1 MSEIQ
6 QRLPRRL
13 GTAAGGRRIFLRWK
27 LILPLALVLAAVV
40 IAAPLLFPRQSDV
53 QTLTYSE
60 LVSAIGAGRVES
72 VEIGSGDVVRG
83 RFAGAATAAEAE
95 FMTIYQPALAENLI
109 QRAQEAGVAVSFERA
124 PNTERYR
131 VGSMVLLQVLLFAGI
146 GYFIYMQTRGQTGG
160 GTVGRLSE
168 SSTGFADVAGTQGAA
183 EDLREVV
190 DFLREPSAFAAVGAH
205 VPKGVLL
212 VGPPGTGKTLL
223 ARAVAGEAGVPFFHL
238 SGSEVTGFIVGLGAQ
253 RVRKLF
259 KKARSKGGVI
269 FIDELD
275 SLGSARGRNRSHNE
289 DDRTLNQLLVEMDGF
304 APTEGV
310 VVIGATNRP
319 EDLDPALKRPGRFDR
334 IVTVGLPTVDG
345 REEILRLHADR
356 RRIPVALDVDFTRLA
371 RLTPG
376 ASGADLANLLNE
388 AAIFAVR
395 TRSDIV
401 EWRHFEAARDR
412 MLLGKERVGFR
423 APDREWRI
431 VAFHEAGHAVAGV
444 VACPEDGLHKVTIQ
458 PRGHAMGVAHFSP
471 DGDRHLHPKSYLEA
485 QIIKALGGRV
495 AEELVFGADHI
506 TGGAESDLVHVNR
519 IARRMVYRLGM
530 ARNGSLLVHDDEA
543 GPLSADTQSHMDTQV
558 QALLSSLYERTRSI
572 LTEHRGAL
580 DALANALLERETV
593 DGAEALDV
601 LHRHG
606 VPMPQPVNHDVR
618 A

>member
-1 MSEIQ
+1 MSEIE
-6 QRLPRRL
+6 QRLPRRV
-13 GTAAGGRRIFLRWK
+13 GTAAGGRRVFLRWK

-40 IAAPLLFPRQSDV
+40 VAAPLLFPRHSDV

-83 RFAGAATAAEAE
+83 RFAGATVAAEAE

-146 GYFIYMQTRGQTGG
+146 GYFIYMQTRGQSGG
-160 GTVGRLSE
+160 STVGRLSE

-345 REEILRLHADR
+345 REAILRLHADR
-356 RRIPVALDVDFTRLA
+356 RRIPARTGRRLHAPGQADTRAPVAPTWRTCSTRPRSSPSAPA
-371 RLTPG
+371 RISWSGGTSRLPATACCSARSASASGRPTVSG
-376 ASGADLANLLNE
+376 ASS
-388 AAIFAVR
+388 R
-395 TRSDIV
+395 STRPATR
-401 EWRHFEAARDR
+401 WPA
-412 MLLGKERVGFR
+412 
-423 APDREWRI
+423 W
-431 VAFHEAGHAVAGV
+431 
-444 VACPEDGLHKVTIQ
+444 
-458 PRGHAMGVAHFSP
+458 SP
-471 DGDRHLHPKSYLEA
+471 
-485 QIIKALGGRV
+485 
-495 AEELVFGADHI
+495 
-506 TGGAESDLVHVNR
+506 
-519 IARRMVYRLGM
+519 ARRMDCTRSRSSRAAMPWASRTSRPAATGTCTRR
-530 ARNGSLLVHDDEA
+530 ATSRRRSSRRSAGASRRN
-543 GPLSADTQSHMDTQV
+543 
-558 QALLSSLYERTRSI
+558 SSLAPTISPAAR
-572 LTEHRGAL
+572 
-580 DALANALLERETV
+580 
-593 DGAEALDV
+593 
-601 LHRHG
+601 
-606 VPMPQPVNHDVR
+606 R
-618 A
+618 ATSCT